1 MATYNEV
8 LAALDFNETTVAQ
21 LHLEGLGMADGLRIM
36 TYEDLDYLSHTVMHG
51 NNPPAGTYFLIVSV
65 KLLKAFKYWL
75 HLQDHLGSIDEDFA
89 FDRGEGFV
97 TLERIK
103 EVNELEKAC
112 KDLAPTKP
120 KAFKN
125 MASGWT
131 TWKEQWLT
139 YHSQLRGAA
148 LIPLVYLCRDLDEP
162 TEDMWA
168 QAYPDEDARY
178 CAITVFR
185 GEHYTRDNSTMY
197 TLLKE
202 CIMDCPAWT
211 FIKKFEKEKDGRGAF
226 MALKTQCE
234 GTSSILTRK
243 NAAYSSL

>member
-21 LHLEGLGMADGLRIM
+21 LHLEGLGTADGLRIM
-36 TYEDLDYLSHTVMHG
+36 TYEDLDYLSGTVMR
-51 NNPPAGTYFLIVSV
+51 NNPPAGTYFSIVSV

-75 HLQDHLGSIDEDFA
+75 HLQDRLGSVDEDFA

-103 EVNELEKAC
+103 EVDELEKAC
-112 KDLAPTKP
+112 KDLAPTKS

-139 YHSQLRGAA
+139 YLSQLRGAA
-148 LIPLVYLCRDLDEP
+148 LIPLVYLSHDLDEP
-162 TEDMWA
+162 TD
-168 QAYPDEDARY
+168 D
-178 CAITVFR
+178 
-185 GEHYTRDNSTMY
+185 
-197 TLLKE
+197 L
-202 CIMDCPAWT
+202 
-211 FIKKFEKEKDGRGAF
+211 GA
-226 MALKTQCE
+226 
-234 GTSSILTRK
+234 
-243 NAAYSSL
+243 SLPRQRR